1 MGSQKICTK
10 CGKEVSENSNFCAT
24 CGELIDKDMKEIKEL
39 KECVY
44 CKSKIDKRAQVCPIC
59 KKRMPLNLKTRLNF
73 FEVILILF
81 IAWMI
86 FSIII
91 YPIFRASID

>member
-44 CKSKIDKRAQVCPIC
+44 CKSKIDKRAQVCPI
-59 KKRMPLNLKTRLNF
+59 NF